1 MHRGTH
7 HGHAMAAHQHDGLI
21 AHQPRNAV
29 PFFIAMHRLI
39 AFIIINRAVIQQ
51 QVVVMRKRKFSALHH
66 GKRCQMPWMDMDHA
80 GRCRI
85 GEVNARVDVKGNLTQ
100 FAAAAQHAPF
110 QITNNQIR
118 CLQFLEQVTSRIDQ
132 EARFCLIRQH
142 EAIVIA
148 DMLIPAE
155 PGANAEHG
163 GHVAAE
169 FPFACLCPAI
179 AQFFDDRGHL
189 NPLEPIPAPSL
200 AQIRRA

>member
-1 MHRGTH
+1 
-7 HGHAMAAHQHDGLI
+7 MAAHQHDGLI
-21 AHQPRNAV
+21 AHQPRNPV
-29 PFFIAMHRLI
+29 PFVIAMHGLI

-51 QVVVMRKRKFSALHH
+51 QVVVMRKREFSALHH
-66 GKRCQMPWMDMDHA
+66 GKRGQMPRVHMDHA

-85 GEVNARVDVKGNLTQ
+85 GEVNARMDVKRNLTQ

-110 QITNNQIR
+110 QVTDNQIG

-132 EARFCLIRQH
+132 EARLSFVGQH
-142 EAIVIA
+142 QAIVIA

-155 PGANAEHG
+155 PGANAKHG

-169 FPFACLCPAI
+169 FPFARLCPAI
-179 AQFFDDRGHL
+179 AQIFDDRGHVDL
-189 NPLEPIPAPSL
+189 PGPFIWPSL